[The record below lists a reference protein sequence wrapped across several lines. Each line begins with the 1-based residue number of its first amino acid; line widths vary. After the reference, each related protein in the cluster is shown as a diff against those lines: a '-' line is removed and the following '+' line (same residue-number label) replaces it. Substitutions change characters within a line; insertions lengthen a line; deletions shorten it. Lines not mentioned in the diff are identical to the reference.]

1 MIGWFGRKRAAKA
14 EPVRPQR
21 DSPPAQWAS
30 ATVETAPRVDLT
42 PQAHEQLAAVL
53 ARQPQAAA
61 LRIFV
66 KNPGGSPPQYDMALE
81 PANAVRPG
89 DVAIDADGLRI
100 LVDADSLA
108 AVDGATVDFRDDPL
122 QPGFVVNP
130 PEPPRM
136 DVPDAFDTSDP
147 LAAQVQS
154 VLVHHVN
161 PGIASHGGRAE
172 LVGVKDDVVYVA
184 MGGGCQG
191 CSMAAVTL
199 KQGIEQ
205 ILKEMIP
212 RIRAVVDAT
221 DHAHGSNPF
230 YTSEKGGESPFHQ
243 PAKA

>member
-1 MIGWFGRKRAAKA
+1 MVSWFGRKRESKA
-14 EPVRPQR
+14 EPMRSQPETT
-21 DSPPAQWAS
+21 PAQQE
-30 ATVETAPRVDLT
+30 VAPRVSLT
-42 PQAHEQLAAVL
+42 PQAHQQLAAVL

-66 KNPGGSPPQYDMALE
+66 KNPGSDPPQYDMALE
-81 PANAVRPG
+81 PADILRHG
-89 DVAIDADGLRI
+89 DVVIDANGLRV

-130 PEPPRM
+130 PAPPAFA
-136 DVPDAFDTSDP
+136 VPDVFDTADP

-161 PGIASHGGRAE
+161 PGIAAHGGRAE

-205 ILKEMIP
+205 ILKQMIP
-212 RIRAVVDAT
+212 RIKAVVDAT
-221 DHAHGSNPF
+221 DHALGSNPF
-230 YTSEKGGESPFHQ
+230 YTAEKGGESPFHQ
-243 PAKA
+243 AAKA

>member
-1 MIGWFGRKRAAKA
+1 MLGWFGRKHEAKA
-14 EPVRPQR
+14 EP
-21 DSPPAQWAS
+21 A
-30 ATVETAPRVDLT
+30 APRVALNVT
-42 PQAHEQLAAVL
+42 PVAHEQLAAVL
-53 ARQPQAAA
+53 GRQPQAAA

-81 PANAVRPG
+81 PADMVRQG
-89 DVAIDADGLRI
+89 DVVIDAGGLRV
-100 LVDADSLA
+100 LVDAASLA
-108 AVDGATVDFRDDPL
+108 AVEGATVDFRDDPL
-122 QPGFVVNP
+122 QPGFIVNP
-130 PEPPRM
+130 PTPPVM
-136 DVPDAFDTSDP
+136 DVPDAFDMSDP

-205 ILKEMIP
+205 ILKQMIP
-212 RIRAVVDAT
+212 QIRAVVDAT

-230 YTSEKGGESPFHQ
+230 YTSEKGGESPLHQ
-243 PAKA
+243 AAKA